1 MVMKTSLKTL
11 ILVLLTVMS
20 FSAAQAAFE
29 CDDRSPIEL
38 EGKVCEV
45 QKDSKPYQ
53 IWIDDATDSN
63 GSFFCR
69 ESREDWTEIFGVPF
83 LDLEREL
90 SEELEKEVT
99 IDEGNCVTIKYYE
112 TLYGL
117 DKFCSLLE
125 YCDDCDASDD
135 GCYGDDMGERP
146 FHKRKPPHH
155 PHPGKNSPWNQ
166 EDPQP

>member
-11 ILVLLTVMS
+11 IIVLLTVMS
-20 FSAAQAAFE
+20 FATAQAAFE
-29 CDDRSPIEL
+29 CDDQGSIEL
-38 EGKVCEV
+38 EGKVCAV

-53 IWIDDATDSN
+53 IKIANDLNCDNTDDIV
-63 GSFFCR
+63 
-69 ESREDWTEIFGVPF
+69 EIFGVPF
-83 LDLEREL
+83 RDLEREL

-125 YCDDCDASDD
+125 YCDNCLEYCDDCDASDD

-146 FHKRKPPHH
+146 FHKRRESPDHPPHPDH
-155 PHPGKNSPWNQ
+155 PHM
-166 EDPQP
+166 E